1 MITIEFARTLYPA
14 ETDSAHDFDHV
25 LRVAV
30 MADRIAQAEG
40 ADREIVQAAALL
52 HDIGLDEGRAG
63 HETSAANRAKEI
75 LRAQG
80 YGEPFCAK
88 VAHAIEAHRF
98 RSGPTP
104 QTLEAQVLFD
114 ADKLDA
120 IGAIGVARLVFPQA
134 NSLLPTEETFDLI
147 IEPRGQVVDAGRF
160 VLGKSHSSLEHRVL
174 AALMAY
180 GWLQV
185 RSRGYSIVC
194 AAFAS
199 KAMQRVYQRMGFRL
213 TPLAPPR
220 RVWGEER
227 VPILF
232 DVPHSAAALLG
243 QWQGKV
249 QAL

>member
-1 MITIEFARTLYPA
+1 MNTDAIQLRDRAAEEAEQAQSLAAVDRLAEQAMSWIKPIEFSCARSTREREAAYRLRYQAVVEHGWRPA
-14 ETDSAHDFDHV
+14 SDFPDGQESDRFDERAIQLLARDHDQ
-25 LRVAV
+25 
-30 MADRIAQAEG
+30 I
-40 ADREIVQAAALL
+40 
-52 HDIGLDEGRAG
+52 
-63 HETSAANRAKEI
+63 
-75 LRAQG
+75 
-80 YGEPFCAK
+80 
-88 VAHAIEAHRF
+88 
-98 RSGPTP
+98 
-104 QTLEAQVLFD
+104 
-114 ADKLDA
+114 
-120 IGAIGVARLVFPQA
+120 IGVARLVFPQA
-134 NSLLPTEETFDLI
+134 NSRLPTEETFDLI

-232 DVPHSAAALLG
+232 DVPHSAAALLA